1 MDNEKIS
8 FVVPAKNE
16 ESTIRLCL
24 ESIFK
29 EMIQGDQLIVVD
41 NGSTDKTIAI
51 VKSFS
56 KVLLLE
62 KPDISVGGLR
72 NEGARIADGDVLGFI
87 DADCVI
93 KPGWRHK
100 VIHSLSIPNVAAT
113 GSKCSLPENPHWIEK
128 VWYSQRKRKPGIV
141 KYINS
146 GNLVVKRDIF
156 FQVGGFDE
164 SLITGEDAEFCW
176 RLRSYSFLLW
186 EDPEIITEHHSNP
199 KNILNFYKKERWHG
213 LGMFGTFKVF
223 WFDKPLIMT
232 FGFVLCCLV
241 ALLLTFSSIVLDKV
255 HYLWIV
261 LPLIFIVPGVTSIF
275 RCFQY
280 KQFNFFPQYIFL
292 YTLYYIARTDALF
305 RITCTR
311 VVN

>member
-51 VKSFS
+51 VKSLS
-56 KVLLLE
+56 NVLLLE
-62 KPDISVGGLR
+62 KPDTSVAGLR
-72 NEGARIADGDVLGFI
+72 NEGARVASGDILGFI

-100 VIHSLSIPNVAAT
+100 VIHSLRVPNVAAT
-113 GSKCSLPENPHWIEK
+113 GAKYSLPEHPHWIEM
-128 VWYSQRKRKPGIV
+128 VWFSQRRESSGEV

-146 GNLVVKRDIF
+146 GNLAVKRDIF
-156 FQVGGFDE
+156 IQAGGFDE
-164 SLITGEDAEFCW
+164 GLITGEDAEFCW
-176 RLRSYSFLLW
+176 RLRSNAFLVW
-186 EDPEIITEHHSNP
+186 EDPAIIAIHLGNP
-199 KNILNFYKKERWHG
+199 KNLLNFYKKQRWHG
-213 LGMFGTFKVF
+213 MGMFGTFRVF
-223 WFDKPLIMT
+223 WFDKPLILT
-232 FGFVLCCLV
+232 FCFVLCCLV
-241 ALLLTFSSIVLDKV
+241 AILLMPSSILSNREQ
-255 HYLWIV
+255 YFWII
-261 LPLIFIVPGVTSIF
+261 LALILFIPGVTAIF
-275 RCFQY
+275 RCFQF
-280 KQFNFFPQYIFL
+280 KQFKFFPQYVFL

-305 RITCTR
+305 RIASTG
-311 VVN
+311 VVK